1 MKYFSHSLHL
11 VLTCFIVSF
20 CLIFLC
26 FSLAACSAKR
36 SVIKSVSESATAS
49 VSDSRRTFYRTLDSL
64 SREFSLSFDSASI
77 IFFGPESQ
85 EFPREFPSKM
95 ESLMETPF
103 DSTSLASQPPYSRAS
118 CASFTPRQRNASR
131 FSVAQSTAQV
141 PSYLLRPQVPTA
153 LKVYGLHLTA
163 RSEEKSAA
171 SADLKDSVTVATQS
185 QNLKSAHS
193 DKSAPASAPQ
203 YILPIILLTIVLY
216 TIHRLRRPPK
226 A

>member
-11 VLTCFIVSF
+11 VLNCFIVSF

-49 VSDSRRTFYRTLDSL
+49 ETASRRTFYRALDSL

-95 ESLMETPF
+95 ESLMETPY
-103 DSTSLASQPPYSRAS
+103 DSTFLASHFPNSRAS
-118 CASFTPRQRNASR
+118 RASFTPRQRNAPR
-131 FSVAQSTAQV
+131 FSVALSTPQV

-153 LKVYGLHLTA
+153 FRVYGLHLSA
-163 RSEEKSAA
+163 RSEEKSVAN
-171 SADLKDSVTVATQS
+171 ADLKDSVATATQS
-185 QNLKSAHS
+185 QKLKSAT
-193 DKSAPASAPQ
+193 KQKTAPCPSPHHYLFFI
-203 YILPIILLTIVLY
+203 YIVVTCLIIIYLKK
-216 TIHRLRRPPK
+216 RFQ
-226 A
+226 